1 MNNKVN
7 NFLYKAKKWKLEMEL
22 LRTIVLSCNLD
33 EDYKWM
39 HPCYSIDGNNIV
51 LIHEF
56 KEYCALLFFK
66 GVLMK
71 DEHKIL
77 IQQTANVQDRRQL
90 RFTTINEIESSKP
103 IIIDYI
109 KDAIDIEKSGKK
121 IVYKTTDEFEIPIE
135 FQQIL
140 QNDESI
146 NQAFYNLTA
155 GRQRAYLL
163 FFSSAKQASTRL
175 KRIESYLPKILAGK
189 GKDD

>member
-1 MNNKVN
+1 
-7 NFLYKAKKWKLEMEL
+7 MEL

>member
-1 MNNKVN
+1 MNDKVN
-7 NFLYKAKKWKLEMEL
+7 NFLYKAKQWKAEMEL
-22 LRTIVLSCNLD
+22 LRAIIISCNLD

-39 HPCYSIDGNNIV
+39 HPCYTFEGKNIV

-71 DEHKIL
+71 DKHNLL
-77 IQQTANVQDRRQL
+77 IQQTENVQDRRQL
-90 RFTTINEIESSKP
+90 RFTNINEIESTKS
-103 IIIDYI
+103 IIIDYV
-109 KDAIDIEKSGKK
+109 KEAIEIEKSGQKIIYKK
-121 IVYKTTDEFEIPIE
+121 TDEFEMPIE
-135 FQQIL
+135 FHQIL

-146 NQAFYNLTA
+146 HQAFYNLTA

-163 FFSSAKQASTRL
+163 YFSSAKQASTRI
-175 KRIESYLPKILAGK
+175 KRIESYLPKILDGK